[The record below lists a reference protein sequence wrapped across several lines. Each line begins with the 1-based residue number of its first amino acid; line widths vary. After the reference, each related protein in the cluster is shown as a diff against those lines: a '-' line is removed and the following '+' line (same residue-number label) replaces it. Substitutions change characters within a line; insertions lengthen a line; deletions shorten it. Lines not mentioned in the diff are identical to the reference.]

1 MTHSNDDSRD
11 VPSPAPGE
19 PVLVPTPEPLVPTE
33 PVPVTARATHVPE
46 VGAPAGPEPPIEP
59 TWRIVDDLHPD
70 DLEFVRAVEPTAEPP
85 ATAVDAPGD
94 TTVGTLGDEPMGGT
108 PREEPLVTL
117 VPAGAADTAAG
128 LRPHHRPPSAMSRV
142 GEELFAWLKTLAS
155 AAVYATLIVTFG
167 FQVARVE
174 GQSMAPTLADQD
186 RLIVNKL
193 AYRLGPPQVGD
204 IVMLYYPLNP
214 DKSFVKRVIA
224 EEGDQIRIV
233 DGRVYRNDVL
243 INDDYVPSEYRSHDD
258 YGPKMVPQGY
268 YFVMGDHRN
277 NSSDSR
283 HWGFVPKKYIIG
295 KVQLRWWPLP
305 HALVF

>member
-1 MTHSNDDSRD
+1 MSHNDDSR
-11 VPSPAPGE
+11 VPPSAPDE
-19 PVLVPTPEPLVPTE
+19 PVLPAPEPLVPAEPLPLNTFADTRASA
-33 PVPVTARATHVPE
+33 PVPQPDTASP
-46 VGAPAGPEPPIEP
+46 PAG
-59 TWRIVDDLHPD
+59 
-70 DLEFVRAVEPTAEPP
+70 AEPSWRNLLAAHPEEERNP
-85 ATAVDAPGD
+85 AVTD
-94 TTVGTLGDEPMGGT
+94 TTVGTLGDEPMGGALRQE
-108 PREEPLVTL
+108 PGAERPVPEGVPEPPVQPLV
-117 VPAGAADTAAG
+117 P
-128 LRPHHRPPSAMSRV
+128 RQQPSVASRV

-193 AYRLGPPQVGD
+193 AYRIGTPQVGD

-243 INDDYVPSEYRSHDD
+243 IPDDYVPTEFRSHDD
-258 YGPKMVPQGY
+258 YGPQVVPQGY

-295 KVQLRWWPLP
+295 KVQLRWWPIP

>member
-1 MTHSNDDSRD
+1 MSHNDDSR
-11 VPSPAPGE
+11 VPPSVPDE
-19 PVLVPTPEPLVPTE
+19 PVLLPAPEPLVP
-33 PVPVTARATHVPE
+33 
-46 VGAPAGPEPPIEP
+46 
-59 TWRIVDDLHPD
+59 
-70 DLEFVRAVEPTAEPP
+70 AEPLPLNTFAETRASGPLLQPDPDSP
-85 ATAVDAPGD
+85 AAAAEPSWRRLLAAHPEEGRTPPPLTD
-94 TTVGTLGDEPMGGT
+94 TTIGSLGDEPMGGAL
-108 PREEPLVTL
+108 REEPGTERPAPETVPEPAVQPL
-117 VPAGAADTAAG
+117 VP
-128 LRPHHRPPSAMSRV
+128 RQQPSVASRV

-193 AYRLGPPQVGD
+193 AYRIGTPQVGD

-243 INDDYVPSEYRSHDD
+243 IPDDYVPTEFRSHDD
-258 YGPKMVPQGY
+258 YGPQVVPQGY

-295 KVQLRWWPLP
+295 KVQLRWWPIP

>member
-1 MTHSNDDSRD
+1 MNNNDNGQNSVGRTSREPAGND
-11 VPSPAPGE
+11 LRPAELPRSEPFSAADLPPSSYAAMENPSAHLFNPQTPPRTESTWRTGAPPDRPSGEVPTSGGPPPAPQ
-19 PVLVPTPEPLVPTE
+19 
-33 PVPVTARATHVPE
+33 
-46 VGAPAGPEPPIEP
+46 PA
-59 TWRIVDDLHPD
+59 D
-70 DLEFVRAVEPTAEPP
+70 
-85 ATAVDAPGD
+85 D
-94 TTVGTLGDEPMGGT
+94 TTIGSLGDEPMGGV
-108 PREEPLVTL
+108 PREAPPQPLLPPQQLPQVTI
-117 VPAGAADTAAG
+117 G
-128 LRPHHRPPSAMSRV
+128 RV

-193 AYRLGPPQVGD
+193 AYRIGNPQVGD

-214 DKSFVKRVIA
+214 EKSFVKRVIA

-233 DGRVYRNDVL
+233 DGRAYRNDVP
-243 INDDYVPSEYRSHDD
+243 INADYVPPEFQSHDD
-258 YGPKMVPQGY
+258 YGPQVVPQGY

-295 KVQLRWWPLP
+295 RVQLRWWPIP
-305 HALVF
+305 TAHVF